1 MVWHFY
7 SIPRCLPVLWR
18 LSIEV
23 TNGWCNSALLRLTSW
38 IRPVCSVCCLSDTL
52 MDWWEH
58 RWAIIRTSL
67 VLALPFFPLNFAH
80 YNPDSLSLFPWLV
93 RAIER
98 ARLECHWLQQRL
110 CKEMPIKPLAGGRG
124 RRGHDSSLPVLTQGL
139 SHGCMKALSGYR
151 VSVCFLFFQ
160 QDGPPPCS

>member
-7 SIPRCLPVLWR
+7 SVPCCLLVWWR
-18 LSIEV
+18 LWIEV

-52 MDWWEH
+52 RDWWEH
-58 RWAIIRTSL
+58 WWAIIRTSL
-67 VLALPFFPLNFAH
+67 VLALPFFPLHFAH
-80 YNPDSLSLFPWLV
+80 YDLVSLSLSPWLV

-98 ARLECHWLQQRL
+98 ARLKWHWLQQRQ
-110 CKEMPIKPLAGGRG
+110 CKEMPIKPPAGGRG
-124 RRGHDSSLPVLTQGL
+124 RRGHDSSLRVLTQSL
-139 SHGCMKALSGYR
+139 SHGRMKALSGYR

-160 QDGPPPCS
+160 QDWPPPCS